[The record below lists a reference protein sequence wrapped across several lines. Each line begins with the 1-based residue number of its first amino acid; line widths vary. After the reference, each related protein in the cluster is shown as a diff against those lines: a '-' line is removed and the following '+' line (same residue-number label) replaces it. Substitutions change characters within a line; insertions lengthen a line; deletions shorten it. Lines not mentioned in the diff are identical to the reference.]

1 MAQAGIHGLI
11 SIFVR
16 KWTPVRE
23 WLVLGIVVGSLFP
36 DADNLAVAIATV
48 AKLPTEG
55 LHRTFT
61 HSLLSMFIVFVV
73 FYGISKI
80 TSKVRWAN
88 LGIGLSIGILLHVLV
103 DLLIW
108 FDGVAILWPNPIM
121 VNLWAGITPPVW
133 WSKLMLPLEFLFFA
147 LLFWYMHSLA
157 KKQSTDIEFLNP
169 LRVWVIVQGALFVVF
184 TGLVYT
190 MSTGFMTI
198 YGLLY
203 LLSLALAIVISFR
216 MKNTL
221 EFRPALPQK
230 S

>member
-11 SIFVR
+11 SIVLR

-36 DADNLAVAIATV
+36 DADNLAVAVATV

-61 HSLLSMFIVFVV
+61 HSLLAMFIVFVV
-73 FYGISKI
+73 FYGISKV

-108 FDGVAILWPNPIM
+108 FDGVEILWPNPFIL
-121 VNLWAGITPPVW
+121 NLWAGVTPPVW
-133 WSKLMLPLEFLFFA
+133 WSKLMLPMEFFFFA
-147 LLFWYMHSLA
+147 LLFWYLYNLA
-157 KKQSTDIEFLNP
+157 KKQSTDIGFLKP
-169 LRVWVIVQGALFVVF
+169 LSSICCIYC
-184 TGLVYT
+184 TG
-190 MSTGFMTI
+190 I
-198 YGLLY
+198 YDEHLLY
-203 LLSLALAIVISFR
+203 DNI
-216 MKNTL
+216 
-221 EFRPALPQK
+221 RPAL
-230 S
+230 SSVTWVGDSH